1 MLHTQNLLEVQFCFS
16 FPTFFF
22 LANSIYL
29 SVQSAGL
36 IVTLSSSLSALTRRI
51 EEVSLS
57 LSPYLS
63 PSIGIGRI
71 GEGWGARE
79 DREREK
85 EEQ

>member
-16 FPTFFF
+16 FPTFF

-36 IVTLSSSLSALTRRI
+36 IVTLSSSLSSLTRRI
-51 EEVSLS
+51 EKVS

-63 PSIGIGRI
+63 TSIGIGRI
-71 GEGWGARE
+71 RGWGARE

>member
-16 FPTFFF
+16 FPTFF

-36 IVTLSSSLSALTRRI
+36 IVVVVVVVGLDQADRKAL
-51 EEVSLS
+51 SLS
-57 LSPYLS
+57 LYLS

-71 GEGWGARE
+71 GGWGARE